1 MSQYDDIRIEHDIG
15 RGIITLFVGE
25 GKGCGFRV
33 TPGFLVGV
41 VQEHEAKRKQWLSIE
56 DMKVL
61 ETRDERHLH
70 QGRN

>member
-1 MSQYDDIRIEHDIG
+1 MSEHEEVRIEHDIG
-15 RGIITLFVGE
+15 KGMITITMLIGE
-25 GKGCGFRV
+25 GKGYGFRV

-61 ETRDERHLH
+61 ETRE
-70 QGRN
+70 